1 MKAELLKKQEEY
13 KLKKLEKS
21 KTKEYEVVSSNVKKT
36 QIWDKKKKEKQN
48 QATTSIINKNQEP
61 EITIEEDELLKKSK
75 YLVREE
81 IETLSI
87 FFSFK
92 GVF

>member
-21 KTKEYEVVSSNVKKT
+21 KTKEYEVVSTNVKKA
-36 QIWDKKKKEKQN
+36 QIWDKKKKEN
-48 QATTSIINKNQEP
+48 QATVSKVVTKSQEP

-75 YLVREE
+75 Y
-81 IETLSI
+81 
-87 FFSFK
+87 
-92 GVF
+92 